1 MTGGRRAIP
10 SRHPD
15 NGTHIQPIHLE
26 SIACGDDCAVLR
38 VTGEIDVYTAPLLR
52 ERVIHLV
59 DDGAR
64 HIIADLR
71 GVTFLDS
78 TGLGVLVGSLKRL
91 RSHEGS
97 LRVVIN
103 ADRILRILRITG
115 LVNIFALHPSVQE
128 AVSADGHWRAAMA
141 TEGRTAAEWAA
152 RTGLPLNP
160 KRPIRHL
167 ADPAGAGAQIGR
179 DDKNLRGDTT

>member
-1 MTGGRRAIP
+1 MA
-10 SRHPD
+10 
-15 NGTHIQPIHLE
+15 THIQPIHLE
-26 SIACGDDCAVLR
+26 TTAGGGDCAVLR

-52 ERVIHLV
+52 ERVIRLV

-91 RSHEGS
+91 RSHQGS

-103 ADRILRILRITG
+103 ADRILRIFRITG
-115 LVNIFALHPSVQE
+115 LVNVFALHPSVEE
-128 AVSADGHWRAAMA
+128 AVSADGHWRAAIA
-141 TEGRTAAEWAA
+141 TEGRTAAEWC
-152 RTGLPLNP
+152 RTHGLT
-160 KRPIRHL
+160 
-167 ADPAGAGAQIGR
+167 A
-179 DDKNLRGDTT
+179 

>member
-1 MTGGRRAIP
+1 MMTGGTRRD
-10 SRHPD
+10 HPATQTME
-15 NGTHIQPIHLE
+15 THIQPIHLE
-26 SIACGDDCAVLR
+26 STAGGGDCAVLR

-59 DDGAR
+59 DDGPR

-103 ADRILRILRITG
+103 ADRILRIFRRVIVKSCG
-115 LVNIFALHPSVQE
+115 WGFRE
-128 AVSADGHWRAAMA
+128 
-141 TEGRTAAEWAA
+141 
-152 RTGLPLNP
+152 
-160 KRPIRHL
+160 
-167 ADPAGAGAQIGR
+167 
-179 DDKNLRGDTT
+179 

>member
-1 MTGGRRAIP
+1 MEAHT
-10 SRHPD
+10 
-15 NGTHIQPIHLE
+15 QPLHLE
-26 SIACGDDCAVLR
+26 SIAAGGGCTVLR

-52 ERVIHLV
+52 ERLIHLV

-91 RSHEGS
+91 RGQGGS

-103 ADRILRILRITG
+103 ADRILRIFRITG
-115 LVNIFALHPSVQE
+115 LVNVFALHPSAHE
-128 AVSADGHWRAAMA
+128 AVSADEHWRAAIA
-141 TEGRTAAEWAA
+141 AEGRSTAAWCRAH
-152 RTGLPLNP
+152 GLN
-160 KRPIRHL
+160 
-167 ADPAGAGAQIGR
+167 A
-179 DDKNLRGDTT
+179 

>member
-1 MTGGRRAIP
+1 ME
-10 SRHPD
+10 
-15 NGTHIQPIHLE
+15 THTQPMHLE
-26 SIACGDDCAVLR
+26 SIAGGGDCAVLR

-64 HIIADLR
+64 HIITDLS

-91 RSHEGS
+91 RSHGGS

-103 ADRILRILRITG
+103 ADRILRIFRITG
-115 LVNIFALHPSVQE
+115 LANVFALHPSVQE
-128 AVSADGHWRAAMA
+128 AVSADGHWRAAIA
-141 TEGRTAAEWAA
+141 TQGCDAAEWC
-152 RTGLPLNP
+152 RTHRLT
-160 KRPIRHL
+160 
-167 ADPAGAGAQIGR
+167 A
-179 DDKNLRGDTT
+179 

>member
-1 MTGGRRAIP
+1 ME
-10 SRHPD
+10 
-15 NGTHIQPIHLE
+15 THTQPIHLE
-26 SIACGDDCAVLR
+26 SIAGGDDCAVLR

-91 RSHEGS
+91 RSNGGS
-97 LRVVIN
+97 LRIVIN
-103 ADRILRILRITG
+103 ADRILRIFRITG
-115 LVNIFALHPSVQE
+115 LANVFALHSSLQE
-128 AVSADGHWRAAMA
+128 AVNADGHWETAIAA
-141 TEGRTAAEWAA
+141 EGRTTAEWC
-152 RTGLPLNP
+152 RTHGLT
-160 KRPIRHL
+160 
-167 ADPAGAGAQIGR
+167 A
-179 DDKNLRGDTT
+179 